1 MTGRPRRY
9 SNTERKNTAVRLPT
23 VLWDR
28 VDEEADR
35 RDISRALL
43 IEKILS
49 KYLEEWENEDI

>member
-1 MTGRPRRY
+1 MVGRPRRQI
-9 SNTERKNTAVRLPT
+9 ERKNTAVRLPV

-28 VDEEADR
+28 IDAEADR

-43 IEKILS
+43 MEKILS